1 MNDVKWIKIATG
13 MFDNRKIKHLRRLPE
28 GNDIALIWI
37 MLLTMA
43 GKCNSGGMIFLTEDI
58 PYTPDMLAD
67 EMDVD
72 EDTMDRALE
81 VLEKLGMLTVE
92 NGFYVVT
99 GWEEHQNT
107 EGLDKIREQNRIRK
121 QKQREKQVNRDEKES
136 CDDNCDSKRDDN
148 CDSHVMSRDNFC
160 DGHTMSRDCHATEE
174 EIEIDKDIEKEK
186 DKKEKED
193 RTDYSEIVRLY
204 NSLCP
209 SLPSVKSLSASRK
222 KTIRARLNTYSFDD
236 FTTLFRKA
244 EASQFL
250 KGANER
256 NWTAT
261 FDWLL
266 KDANMAKVIDGNYDN
281 KISVRTGAPTQKVK
295 KDMNN
300 FDRRNYDMDDL
311 EKKLLG
317 GGGQPERN
325 SRDDPGYT

>member
-1 MNDVKWIKIATG
+1 MEKKIGNALWKKSLGIGTAVVLGLTACSVDNSSDKENVDKTSGNTQGETKSQND
-13 MFDNRKIKHLRRLPE
+13 
-28 GNDIALIWI
+28 ND
-37 MLLTMA
+37 T
-43 GKCNSGGMIFLTEDI
+43 K
-58 PYTPDMLAD
+58 
-67 EMDVD
+67 
-72 EDTMDRALE
+72 
-81 VLEKLGMLTVE
+81 
-92 NGFYVVT
+92 
-99 GWEEHQNT
+99 
-107 EGLDKIREQNRIRK
+107 EQSS
-121 QKQREKQVNRDEKES
+121 EKQSDE
-136 CDDNCDSKRDDN
+136 
-148 CDSHVMSRDNFC
+148 
-160 DGHTMSRDCHATEE
+160 
-174 EIEIDKDIEKEK
+174 EK
-186 DKKEKED
+186 DKTETEA